1 MYLQKVE
8 INVVVMANYC
18 ACVLWSHVAGLCKEN
33 FVEVKALRMS
43 DAGAEAV
50 EDQKL
55 SKKY

>member
-1 MYLQKVE
+1 MS
-8 INVVVMANYC
+8 NYC